1 MTNTEKAELQ
11 EEKLEAVE
19 IESEADDHDDEG
31 QEDERLADSRNE
43 EEDGKRE
50 ARRNERKRRREGQR
64 FARDKTKEEMQ
75 WLIEQNKVL
84 QQRLEAVEHHAISA
98 QKGSLDQNYNQAQY
112 NIRLAE
118 QALAKAIEIGDGAKV
133 PELLRQRDQAMAQAT
148 EITRVKNQFSQQPAP
163 QNHAVKERAEK
174 WASQHTW
181 FNANGSDP
189 DSIAAKAIDAG
200 LTAEGYDP
208 STKKYWKELDR
219 RLADRLP
226 HRFADDDDSGYTGS
240 QQTGRRGPPVGG
252 TREISAPG
260 SKKVFVSA
268 ERIQAMRDAGYWDDP
283 VLRQRMLKRY
293 QETDRE
299 LKSAR

>member
-1 MTNTEKAELQ
+1 MNSTEKAEIQ

-19 IESEADDHDDEG
+19 IESEADDHDDDA
-31 QEDERLADSRNE
+31 EDQRLSDSRNE

-75 WLIEQNKVL
+75 WLIEQNKTL

-98 QKGSLDQNYNQAQY
+98 QKGSLDQNYNQAMY
-112 NIRLAE
+112 AIRNAE
-118 QALAKAIEIGDGAKV
+118 AALAKAIEIGDGAKV

-148 EITRVKNQFSQQPAP
+148 EINRVKTQFSQQPAP

-174 WASQHTW
+174 WASRHTW
-181 FNANGSDP
+181 FNANGNDP

-219 RLADRLP
+219 RLSDRLP
-226 HRFADDDDSGYTGS
+226 HRFADDADSDYTGS

-252 TREISAPG
+252 TREMSAPG
-260 SKKVFVSA
+260 TKKVHLTPDRVA
-268 ERIQAMRDAGYWDDP
+268 ALKEAGYWDDP
-283 VLRQRMLKRY
+283 VAMQRMLKRY
-293 QETDRE
+293 QQADRD

>member
-1 MTNTEKAELQ
+1 MNSTEKAEIQ

-19 IESEADDHDDEG
+19 IESEADDHDDDA
-31 QEDERLADSRNE
+31 EDQRLSDSRNE

-75 WLIEQNKVL
+75 WLIEQNKTL

-98 QKGSLDQNYNQAQY
+98 QKGSLDQNYNQAMY
-112 NIRLAE
+112 AIRNAE
-118 QALAKAIEIGDGAKV
+118 AALAKAIEIGDGAKV
-133 PELLRQRDQAMAQAT
+133 PELLRQRDQAMARAT
-148 EITRVKNQFSQQPAP
+148 EINRVKTQFSQQPAP

-174 WASQHTW
+174 WASRHTW
-181 FNANGSDP
+181 FNANGNDP

-219 RLADRLP
+219 RLSDRLP
-226 HRFADDDDSGYTGS
+226 HRFADDADSDYTGS

-252 TREISAPG
+252 TREMSAPG
-260 SKKVFVSA
+260 TKKVHLTPDRVA
-268 ERIQAMRDAGYWDDP
+268 ALKEAGYWDDP
-283 VLRQRMLKRY
+283 VAMQRMLKRY
-293 QETDRE
+293 QQADRD